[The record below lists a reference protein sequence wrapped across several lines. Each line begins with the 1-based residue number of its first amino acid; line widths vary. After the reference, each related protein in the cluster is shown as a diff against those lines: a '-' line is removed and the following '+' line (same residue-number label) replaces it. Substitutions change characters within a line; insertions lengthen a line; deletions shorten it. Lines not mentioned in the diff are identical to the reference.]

1 MYMHVVIA
9 ETLDATVLIPEMI
22 AKYFWQTEF
31 TVQLGVYSL
40 RDFNI
45 VPHFVCSDSCFVEIL
60 SRSVSSIISV

>member
-22 AKYFWQTEF
+22 AMCIFGRQNLLI
-31 TVQLGVYSL
+31 QLGVYSL

-45 VPHFVCSDSCFVEIL
+45 VPHFVCSIPVTNEK
-60 SRSVSSIISV
+60 

>member
-22 AKYFWQTEF
+22 AKNFWQTEF

-40 RDFNI
+40 RDFNF
-45 VPHFVCSDSCFVEIL
+45 VPHFVCSIPVANKKK
-60 SRSVSSIISV
+60 

>member
-40 RDFNI
+40 RDLI
-45 VPHFVCSDSCFVEIL
+45 LCLILFVQFPWRTR
-60 SRSVSSIISV
+60 RSKCICG

>member
-1 MYMHVVIA
+1 MHAVVA

-31 TVQLGVYSL
+31 TVQTGVYSL

-45 VPHFVCSDSCFVEIL
+45 VPHFVCSIHVTNKKK
-60 SRSVSSIISV
+60 

>member
-1 MYMHVVIA
+1 MHAVIA

-40 RDFNI
+40 GDFKYCASFCLFNSRDEQE
-45 VPHFVCSDSCFVEIL
+45 VSAFVGEI
-60 SRSVSSIISV
+60 

>member
-31 TVQLGVYSL
+31 TVQLGVTL
-40 RDFNI
+40 
-45 VPHFVCSDSCFVEIL
+45 
-60 SRSVSSIISV
+60 